1 MALNQLQIPIDK
13 LETPISHI
21 YGLCERAAPGIL
33 QEPLNTLTNLG
44 FLIAAFFIY
53 KLYRNN
59 PDYEA
64 KKLWDIY
71 VLNILMVCIGI
82 ASISFHTAPS
92 YYTEI
97 ADTAFIVIFIVVY
110 FTSAMFR
117 IINLKKYPVL
127 ICMMAFVFTTK
138 ALVSYFPNAL
148 NDSVAYLSSMA
159 AIIFIAFYL
168 NLKRRAAATAF
179 MMASII
185 GCVSLFFRVVDKE
198 VCDVVPTG
206 THFLWHIF
214 NSILI
219 YILMKQLLRS
229 INRRARMLRMAAEHG
244 L

>member
-1 MALNQLQIPIDK
+1 MALDQLQIPADK

-21 YGLCERAAPGIL
+21 YRLCERAADGVW
-33 QEPLNTLTNLG
+33 QEPLNTITNLG
-44 FLIAAFFIY
+44 FLIAAYFIY

-59 PDYEA
+59 PDYEG
-64 KKLWDIY
+64 KNLWDIY
-71 VLNILMVCIGI
+71 ILNILMICIGI
-82 ASISFHTAPS
+82 ASITFHTVPS

-97 ADTAFIVIFIVVY
+97 ADTAFIVIFIIVY